1 MALFVLCQ
9 GYQGF
14 GAVERG
20 GGDCK
25 VAAMQARNLTAQ
37 AQTDAAAAGLRGE
50 EAPEQIRH
58 HLCRDTTA
66 VVLNADVGVTLA
78 DGYID
83 MDAR

>member
-9 GYQGF
+9 GYKGF

-20 GGDCK
+20 GGDGE
-25 VAAMQARNLTAQ
+25 VAAMQARYLTAQ

-50 EAPEQIRH
+50 EGPEQIRH